1 MEAAAHPWPT
11 LGVLMLRDG
20 LVAKEQLEAILNEQR
35 DSRQQRMSGHR
46 LGEILIDRGLV
57 TPTDVAKLVAEQY
70 ELPFTELDTTDIEV
84 HVARRFSEE
93 FARRISAIPINTRPD
108 GSCVLAIAD
117 PATVLFSDELRR
129 VLGPALQFVVVGP
142 DAMEAAIGF
151 VFDRA
156 DEQAGAPEVREPG
169 YFEGTV
175 LELRQE
181 DPAAVVAPYAS
192 PPVAVHASPTTHHSP
207 PLGALLV
214 REGLVSEDDLDAALA
229 QQRLSTSWRLGEI
242 LVNRGVVTPAG
253 IARVIAEQY
262 ELPFVDLANA
272 YVDPAVASRLPRE
285 IARNFPAVPIAEC
298 SDGSLQVAIADPTNV
313 YYSDEL
319 QDSLGVALTF
329 VVAAPDAIDGVLDSV
344 HEPAPKPELAEAYGG
359 TDASFVSVEFDD
371 ELQAAVEVEEV
382 VAETG
387 DDLPDFAYGTAAV
400 DDVEVD
406 EAVAESDVLSA
417 ALPEYVVAEEA
428 TVEET
433 VVEKPV
439 VESDVLTAGLYEHIV
454 AEEATVEETV
464 VEEPVAESDVLTA
477 GLYEHVVAE
486 ETTVE
491 ETVIEEPVL
500 GWLPT
505 WTTEIKLVDDEPE
518 LGDEPE
524 ATDPDSDDLSSA
536 LLAEVVQIDELDNAE
551 EIDDTAETPETATYW
566 EHDEEVA
573 PELAPVS
580 AFVEHA
586 VVEGETDEAEE
597 TEDSEVSSP
606 IEEPVVLEAT
616 ASTAALEDV
625 DVTVEHV
632 LGLGA
637 TAIHFSPN
645 DGEYVVR
652 ARVDGSVRELG
663 VVPSNDME
671 SIVERLQSSVAM
683 RTHVMPTPKGD
694 KVTLFPLEG
703 TTAPTELAEL
713 GLAGD
718 TDASVREALARP
730 YGAFVVC
737 GPVGSGTTTTLYAA
751 LGVLNTPD
759 RVVATIEDPIER
771 VLDGVDQMQVDV
783 TSDVTLAEGL
793 RTLLATDFD
802 AVLVSEIRD
811 RETAEVAFAGALAG
825 RHVLSALSAPGA
837 AAAIRRLLDLG
848 LEPSSLCDALTCV
861 VAQRLVRRV
870 CLDCRETHYA
880 TESELAEL
888 GQSLEENGP
897 RLLARGRGCTSCD
910 GTGFRGRVGIF
921 EVLSVTD
928 EIRALVADDASTK
941 KLHRAALAG
950 GMRTLREDGVRL
962 CLEGVTTPA
971 ELQRVLGTE
980 SSG

>member
-46 LGEILIDRGLV
+46 LGEILIERGLV

-84 HVARRFSEE
+84 QVARRFSEE
-93 FARRISAIPINTRPD
+93 LARRISAIPINTRPD

-156 DEQAGAPEVREPG
+156 DEQAGAPEVPEPG
-169 YFEGTV
+169 YFEGTL
-175 LELRQE
+175 LELRPE
-181 DPAAVVAPYAS
+181 DPAAIVAPHAS
-192 PPVAVHASPTTHHSP
+192 SPIAAHASPTTHHSP

-214 REGLVSEDDLDAALA
+214 REGLVSDDDLDAALA

-272 YVDPAVASRLPRE
+272 YVDPSVASRLPRE

-313 YYSDEL
+313 YYSDVL

-344 HEPAPKPELAEAYGG
+344 HETTPELEHGVAYGG
-359 TDASFVSVEFDD
+359 TDTSVVSVELDD
-371 ELQAAVEVEEV
+371 EFPAAVEAEEV

-387 DDLPDFAYGTAAV
+387 DDLPDFAYGAAALDHVV
-400 DDVEVD
+400 DD
-406 EAVAESDVLSA
+406 EAVAESDDLTAGLDEHVFAEEATVEESVVEEVVAESEVLTAGLDEHVFAEEATVEES
-417 ALPEYVVAEEA
+417 VVEEVVAESDVLTAGLDEHVGAEEA

-433 VVEKPV
+433 VV
-439 VESDVLTAGLYEHIV
+439 
-454 AEEATVEETV
+454 
-464 VEEPVAESDVLTA
+464 
-477 GLYEHVVAE
+477 
-486 ETTVE
+486 
-491 ETVIEEPVL
+491 EEPVL

-524 ATDPDSDDLSSA
+524 AADSDSDDLSAA
-536 LLAEVVQIDELDNAE
+536 LLAEVVRVDELDNAE
-551 EIDDTAETPETATYW
+551 QIDDTAATPETETYW
-566 EHDEEVA
+566 EHDEEA
-573 PELAPVS
+573 AAEPAPVT

-586 VVEGETDEAEE
+586 VVEGETGEAEE
-597 TEDSEVSSP
+597 TEDSEASSP
-606 IEEPVVLEAT
+606 IEEPVELEAT
-616 ASTAALEDV
+616 ASTEDV

-652 ARVDGSVRELG
+652 ARVDGGVRELG
-663 VVPSNDME
+663 VVPGNDME
-671 SIVERLQSSVAM
+671 SIVERLQNSVAM
-683 RTHVMPTPKGD
+683 RAHVMPTAKGD

-713 GLAGD
+713 GLAED

-730 YGAFVVC
+730 SGAFVVC

-751 LGVLNTPD
+751 LGVLNTTD

-783 TSDVTLAEGL
+783 TSGVTLAEGL

-802 AVLVSEIRD
+802 AVLVGEIRD
-811 RETAEVAFAGALAG
+811 RETAEVALSGALAG
-825 RHVLSALSAPGA
+825 RHVLSGLRAPGA

-870 CLDCRETHYA
+870 CLDCRETYYA

-888 GQSLEENGP
+888 GQPPEDTGP
-897 RLLARGRGCTSCD
+897 RLLARGRGCPSCD
-910 GTGFRGRVGIF
+910 GTGFRGRAGIF

-962 CLEGVTTPA
+962 CLEGVTTSA
-971 ELQRVLGTE
+971 ELERVLGTD

>member
-20 LVAKEQLEAILNEQR
+20 LVAKAELEAILNEQR

-46 LGEILIDRGLV
+46 LGEILIERGLV

-93 FARRISAIPINTRPD
+93 LARRISAIPINTRPD

-142 DAMEAAIGF
+142 DAMEAAIRF

-156 DEQAGAPEVREPG
+156 DEQAGAPEVPEPG

-175 LELRQE
+175 LELRPE
-181 DPAAVVAPYAS
+181 DPAAVVAPHAS
-192 PPVAVHASPTTHHSP
+192 SPIAAHASPTTHHSP

-214 REGLVSEDDLDAALA
+214 REGLLSEDELDAALA

-242 LVNRGVVTPAG
+242 LVNRGLVTPAG

-285 IARNFPAVPIAEC
+285 IARNFPAVPIAEG

-344 HEPAPKPELAEAYGG
+344 HEPAPDPEHAEAYGE
-359 TDASFVSVEFDD
+359 TDTSVASFAFDD
-371 ELQAAVEVEEV
+371 ELPAAVEVGEV

-387 DDLPDFAYGTAAV
+387 DDLPDFDYGTGAV
-400 DDVEVD
+400 DGVLVD
-406 EAVAESDVLSA
+406 ETVAESDDLTA
-417 ALPEYVVAEEA
+417 GLYEHVVAEEA

-433 VVEKPV
+433 VV
-439 VESDVLTAGLYEHIV
+439 
-454 AEEATVEETV
+454 
-464 VEEPVAESDVLTA
+464 
-477 GLYEHVVAE
+477 
-486 ETTVE
+486 
-491 ETVIEEPVL
+491 EEPVL

-524 ATDPDSDDLSSA
+524 ATDSDSDDLTAA
-536 LLAEVVQIDELDNAE
+536 LLAEVVQTDELDNAE
-551 EIDDTAETPETATYW
+551 EIGDTAETPGTVTYW

-573 PELAPVS
+573 PEPAPVI
-580 AFVEHA
+580 AFVEHV
-586 VVEGETDEAEE
+586 VVEGETDEAEVAEE
-597 TEDSEVSSP
+597 TEDSEMSSP
-606 IEEPVVLEAT
+606 IEEPVQLEAT
-616 ASTAALEDV
+616 ASTADLEDV

-645 DGEYVVR
+645 DGEYLVR

-663 VVPSNDME
+663 VVPRNDME
-671 SIVERLQSSVAM
+671 SIVERLQSSVAV
-683 RTHVMPTPKGD
+683 RVQVMPTAKGD

-703 TTAPTELAEL
+703 ITAPTELGEL
-713 GLAGD
+713 GLAMD
-718 TDASVREALARP
+718 SYASVRDALARP
-730 YGAFVVC
+730 SGAFVVC

-751 LGVLNTPD
+751 LRVLNTPD
-759 RVVATIEDPIER
+759 RVVATIEDPIDHN
-771 VLDGVDQMQVDV
+771 LLGVDQVQVDV
-783 TSDVTLAEGL
+783 TSGATLADGL
-793 RTLLATDFD
+793 RTLLASDFD
-802 AVLVSEIRD
+802 AVLIGEIRD

-825 RHVLSALSAPGA
+825 RHVLSALRAPGA
-837 AAAIRRLLDLG
+837 AAAIRRLLELG
-848 LEPSSLCDALTCV
+848 LEPSSVCDALTCV

-888 GQSLEENGP
+888 GLPLEGNGP
-897 RLLARGRGCTSCD
+897 RLLARGRGCKLCD
-910 GTGFRGRVGIF
+910 GTGFRGRAGIF
-921 EVLSVTD
+921 EVMSVTD
-928 EIRALVADDASTK
+928 EIRALVADDASAK
-941 KLHRAALAG
+941 KLQRAALAG

-962 CLEGVTTPA
+962 CLEGVTTSA

>member
-20 LVAKEQLEAILNEQR
+20 LVSKEQLEAILNEQR

-70 ELPFTELDTTDIEV
+70 ELPFTELDTTDIDV
-84 HVARRFSEE
+84 GVARRFSEE
-93 FARRISAIPINTRPD
+93 LARRISAIPISDRPD

-142 DAMEAAIGF
+142 DAMEAAIAF

-156 DEQAGAPEVREPG
+156 EEPAAAPEVPEPG
-169 YFEGTV
+169 YFEGAV

-181 DPAAVVAPYAS
+181 DPAVVVAPYESS
-192 PPVAVHASPTTHHSP
+192 PAAAHPSPTTHHSP

-214 REGLVSEDDLDAALA
+214 REGLVSEDELDAALA

-272 YVDPAVASRLPRE
+272 YVDPAVASRLRRE
-285 IARNFPAVPIAEC
+285 VARNFPAVPIAEC

-319 QDSLGVALTF
+319 RNALGVALTF
-329 VVAAPDAIDGVLDSV
+329 VVAAPDAIEGVLESV
-344 HEPAPKPELAEAYGG
+344 HEPASEPEHAHAHGG
-359 TDASFVSVEFDD
+359 TAASVASVELDH
-371 ELQAAVEVEEV
+371 ELPAAVEVAEV
-382 VAETG
+382 VAEFG
-387 DDLPDFAYGTAAV
+387 DDLPDFAYGAAAV
-400 DDVEVD
+400 DDDVEV
-406 EAVAESDVLSA
+406 VAESDDLGA
-417 ALPEYVVAEEA
+417 AR
-428 TVEET
+428 
-433 VVEKPV
+433 
-439 VESDVLTAGLYEHIV
+439 DEHVV

-464 VEEPVAESDVLTA
+464 VEEP
-477 GLYEHVVAE
+477 
-486 ETTVE
+486 
-491 ETVIEEPVL
+491 IL

-505 WTTEIKLVDDEPE
+505 WTTEIQLVDEGPE
-518 LGDEPE
+518 LGNEPE
-524 ATDPDSDDLSSA
+524 ATESDSEDLSAA
-536 LLAEVVQIDELDNAE
+536 LLAEVAQTDELDDAE
-551 EIDDTAETPETATYW
+551 EIDDTAELPETVPFSGH
-566 EHDEEVA
+566 EDEVEPA
-573 PELAPVS
+573 PMIAL
-580 AFVEHA
+580 VEYA
-586 VVEGETDEAEE
+586 VIEDVTEEAEE
-597 TEDSEVSSP
+597 AEEAEDFDVSSLT
-606 IEEPVVLEAT
+606 EEPVEVGAT
-616 ASTAALEDV
+616 ASSGAPEDV
-625 DVTVEHV
+625 DVSVEQA

-637 TAIHFSPN
+637 TAIHFSPS

-652 ARVDGSVRELG
+652 ARVDGSVRQLG
-663 VVPSNDME
+663 VVPSEDME

-683 RTHVMPTPKGD
+683 RVQVMPTTKGD

-703 TTAPTELAEL
+703 TTAPRELAEL
-713 GLAGD
+713 GLAAD

-730 YGAFVVC
+730 SGAFVVC

-751 LGVLNTPD
+751 LGVLNTPE
-759 RVVATIEDPIER
+759 RVLATIEDPIER
-771 VLDGVDQMQVDV
+771 DLPGVDQMQVDV
-783 TSDVTLAEGL
+783 TSGVTLADGL

-802 AVLVSEIRD
+802 AVLVGEIRD

-825 RHVLSALSAPGA
+825 RHVLSALRAPSA

-848 LEPSSLCDALTCV
+848 LESSSLCDALTCV

-870 CLDCRETHYA
+870 CLDCRETYYA

-888 GQSLEENGP
+888 GQPLEATGP
-897 RLLARGRGCTSCD
+897 RLLARGRGCRSCD
-910 GTGFRGRVGIF
+910 GTGFRGRAGIF
-921 EVLSVTD
+921 EVLNVTD

-950 GMRTLREDGVRL
+950 GMRALREDGVRL
-962 CLEGVTTPA
+962 CLEGVTTSA
-971 ELQRVLGTE
+971 ELQRVLGTD
-980 SSG
+980 SYPR

>member
-20 LVAKEQLEAILNEQR
+20 LVSKDQLESILNEQR

-70 ELPFTELDTTDIEV
+70 ELPFTELETTDIDLRV
-84 HVARRFSEE
+84 GRRFSEE
-93 FARRISAIPINTRPD
+93 LARRISAIPISARPD

-142 DAMEAAIGF
+142 DAIEAAIAF
-151 VFDRA
+151 VFGRA
-156 DEQAGAPEVREPG
+156 DEPAAASEPGPG

-181 DPAAVVAPYAS
+181 EPAAAAAPFEF
-192 PPVAVHASPTTHHSP
+192 PPVAPVHASPTTHHSP

-214 REGLVSEDDLDAALA
+214 REGLVSEDELAAALA

-319 QDSLGVALTF
+319 RDALGVALTF
-329 VVAAPDAIDGVLDSV
+329 VVAAPDAIDEVLDSV
-344 HEPAPKPELAEAYGG
+344 HGPAPQTQHPEVLGG
-359 TDASFVSVEFDD
+359 TDTSVVSVELDRERPAAFEAD
-371 ELQAAVEVEEV
+371 EIVP
-382 VAETG
+382 ETG
-387 DDLPDFAYGTAAV
+387 DDLPDFAYGAAFE
-400 DDVEVD
+400 DDVDD
-406 EAVAESDVLSA
+406 EAVAESQNLA
-417 ALPEYVVAEEA
+417 AGLHEHVVAEEA
-428 TVEET
+428 TVEE
-433 VVEKPV
+433 
-439 VESDVLTAGLYEHIV
+439 AV
-454 AEEATVEETV
+454 A
-464 VEEPVAESDVLTA
+464 
-477 GLYEHVVAE
+477 
-486 ETTVE
+486 
-491 ETVIEEPVL
+491 EEPVL

-505 WTTEIKLVDDEPE
+505 WTTEIKLVRDEPE
-518 LGDEPE
+518 LGE
-524 ATDPDSDDLSSA
+524 ATDSESDDLSAA
-536 LLAEVVQIDELDNAE
+536 LLAEVAQTDELDRAE
-551 EIDDTAETPETATYW
+551 EIDDTAETPETVTYS
-566 EHDEEVA
+566 EHDDEVTPEPAPAIALVEYAAVEEA
-573 PELAPVS
+573 
-580 AFVEHA
+580 HDT
-586 VVEGETDEAEE
+586 EGS
-597 TEDSEVSSP
+597 EDSDVSSP
-606 IEEPVVLEAT
+606 IEEPVELEAT

-637 TAIHFSPN
+637 SAIHFSPN
-645 DGEYVVR
+645 DSEYVVR
-652 ARVDGSVRELG
+652 ARVDGSVRTLG
-663 VVPSNDME
+663 AVSSDDMD

-683 RTHVMPTPKGD
+683 RVHVMPTTKGD
-694 KVTLFPLEG
+694 KVTLFSLEG

-718 TDASVREALARP
+718 ADATVREALARP
-730 YGAFVVC
+730 SGAFVVC
-737 GPVGSGTTTTLYAA
+737 GPVGSGTTTTAYAA
-751 LGVLNTPD
+751 LGVLDTPD

-771 VLDGVDQMQVDV
+771 VLDGVDQMQADA
-783 TSDVTLAEGL
+783 TSGVTLADGL

-802 AVLVSEIRD
+802 AVLVGEIGD
-811 RETAEVAFAGALAG
+811 RETAAVAFAGALAG
-825 RHVLSALSAPGA
+825 RHVLSTLRAPSA

-870 CLDCRETHYA
+870 CLDCRETYYA

-888 GQSLEENGP
+888 GQPLEDTGP
-897 RLLARGRGCTSCD
+897 RLLARGRGCQSCD
-910 GTGFRGRVGIF
+910 GTGFRGRAGIF

-941 KLHRAALAG
+941 KLHRAALAD

-962 CLEGVTTPA
+962 CLEGVTTAA
-971 ELQRVLGTE
+971 ELQRVLGIE
-980 SSG
+980 S